1 MSFHGYGAR
10 NTSVFDNAI
19 WNSTHGAYVGFTLFH
34 VRRVCACTVVNLG
47 DKKSKIQ
54 YGIGKNGDDEEK
66 YNVPNVVLNAHDH
79 VFTSG

>member
-1 MSFHGYGAR
+1 M
-10 NTSVFDNAI
+10 
-19 WNSTHGAYVGFTLFH
+19 
-34 VRRVCACTVVNLG
+34 VNLG

-54 YGIGKNGDDEEK
+54 YGIGNNGDDEEK